1 MKKPHLI
8 TSSKILKNFI
18 SIFSLFVLLSLVTL
32 SVISY
37 KKLLKDEQTPPH
49 SQHANLVT
57 EIKPSPSSIISMES
71 PGLSVFK
78 NLFFNKNHFTF
89 VSSQPADKMAIE
101 TILDKDAHYNY
112 YFTASPSIDD
122 EHPQQHGI
130 YLDGTTLIFCSSHE
144 TKSMQTHYFHF
155 CEEFILGWSAF
166 RHCSLD
172 KIQNIIFMDL
182 NHWEGRSNLTSYH
195 LITALLPHAKVMNK
209 SDFINLSK
217 NNLIQFEN
225 AIIVDRLSCH
235 QSKEANQYNKM
246 LIGHLKL
253 IKPEYIQEIR
263 DALFNHLKTYSCI
276 QKKPYITY
284 IERSSRRFLDPK
296 IEKQLLTTLETSFP
310 QYTLKSV
317 KFENLTFA
325 EQIQIIRNTK
335 ILIGVHGNGLTHE
348 LFLPSNSLVLEFFP
362 SDDFA
367 MDYQLFSELAN
378 HHYFAIDA
386 KNGVIAASKSRHLP
400 QGNVNQV
407 IHELNIE
414 WFTQLIDQYSQRA
427 SVNEKSLELYPLTNS
442 EAATTDLPS
451 SCN

>member
-1 MKKPHLI
+1 MQKLYLV
-8 TSSKILKNFI
+8 TSTKILKNFI
-18 SIFSLFVLLSLVTL
+18 RIFSLFVLLSLTTL

-37 KKLLKDEQTPPH
+37 QKLLKDEQTSSTSSH
-49 SQHANLVT
+49 LNMIT
-57 EIKPSPSSIISMES
+57 EIKSSPSTLISVES

-89 VSSQPADKMAIE
+89 ISSQPTDHISME
-101 TILDKDAHYNY
+101 TILDKEAHYNY
-112 YFTASPSIDD
+112 YFTAASDLEESHQP
-122 EHPQQHGI
+122 HHGV
-130 YLDGTTLIFCSSHE
+130 YLKGTTLIFCASQE

-155 CEEFILGWSAF
+155 CEELILGWSAF
-166 RHCSLD
+166 RHFALD
-172 KIQNIIFMDL
+172 QIQNIIFMDH
-182 NHWEGRSNLTSYH
+182 NHWEGRSSHMSYH
-195 LITALLPHAKVMNK
+195 LITSILPNAEVMNK
-209 SDFINLSK
+209 SEFINLSK

-225 AIIVDRLSCH
+225 AIIVDRSSCH
-235 QSKEANQYNKM
+235 QSDEANQYNKM
-246 LIGHLKL
+246 LMGHLKL

-263 DALFNHLKTYSCI
+263 DSLFNHLKTYSCI
-276 QKKPYITY
+276 QKKPYMTY

-317 KFENLTFA
+317 KFENLSFA

-348 LFLPSNSLVLEFFP
+348 LFLPSNSLVIEIFP
-362 SDDFA
+362 SDAFA
-367 MDYQLFSELAN
+367 MDYQLFSELAH

-386 KNGVIAASKSRHLP
+386 KNGVIAASKSRNLP
-400 QGNVNQV
+400 HGNVNQV
-407 IHELNIE
+407 IYDLNIE
-414 WFTQLIDQYSQRA
+414 WITQLIDQYSQRT
-427 SVNEKSLELYPLTNS
+427 SVNERSLELYPLTNS